1 MREPFQFVG
10 SALEEVAIK
19 AWPGHEG
26 FRYLPI
32 NILVGE
38 GVTLPGTIGHV
49 KSVLDSMLRR
59 GELEKVIWMRGT
71 PTIMIGAIDDP
82 DFEQH
87 LEEGPYVVFDDAAKP
102 EYKNDPRVYFVP
114 SHPVLQ
120 TAMPELM
127 KGLGVSWPGQAVMK
141 WEQFERRGMHNLKY
155 GTAQRKALTIGK
167 PLVTAALLV
176 GGLAALTRLMTR
188 VKHEV

>member
-1 MREPFQFVG
+1 MREPIQFVG
-10 SALEEVAIK
+10 TPLEEVAIK
-19 AWPGHEG
+19 AWAGHEG

-102 EYKNDPRVYFVP
+102 EYKNDARVYFVP

>member
-1 MREPFQFVG
+1 MRQPIQFIG

-71 PTIMIGAIDDP
+71 PTIMIA
-82 DFEQH
+82 H
-87 LEEGPYVVFDDAAKP
+87 
-102 EYKNDPRVYFVP
+102 RR
-114 SHPVLQ
+114 
-120 TAMPELM
+120 
-127 KGLGVSWPGQAVMK
+127 KGTLRNS
-141 WEQFERRGMHNLKY
+141 
-155 GTAQRKALTIGK
+155 I
-167 PLVTAALLV
+167 
-176 GGLAALTRLMTR
+176 
-188 VKHEV
+188 